1 MLDLTRVAIR
11 SLSKRRLR
19 NLLTALAIVV
29 GVTLVIGLNVAFQS
43 AFTQFHSTLYEAAG
57 SIDIVI
63 RSTKRPFRET
73 KLDPIRGVAGVEQV
87 SYRVIQKMNASFPG
101 YRESLAYVV
110 GISPNDFD
118 FYDTTYTQIEGS
130 RDLRQHKVCVV
141 EEGMGD
147 PDFGNFVHIFTYRDS
162 KKKGVRV
169 DRVDH
174 TYSVVGIL
182 SEREISISTQE
193 LCTVYLD
200 IDVAR
205 DLFNQGI
212 RYLPYE
218 YGEDEIDFA
227 VVKLKDIEDG
237 PRLAKEIKSILGKG
251 FAVTALK
258 ESLLAKYTASIRGFR
273 EGLRFTQLVSLILI
287 AIISFNT
294 SYMNV
299 KDRSYEIGVLRS
311 LGASNLQVFWNFFS
325 ETVIIGLVGSI
336 GGILAGIF
344 VGRIF
349 LEQYIEPILHVAVAY
364 SIDPGTLFTGLQIGL
379 VASGI
384 GGFIPSANACRVH
397 PVKALYSHHSPRG
410 WSSPRLFIFGST
422 LIAVSQYRNLPLS
435 LPILDSLIQEQ
446 TMSLCL
452 VTLLVVGMVCVF
464 VSLIRRLE
472 KPMSF
477 LAKILL
483 GSPGAI
489 SSKNVGRNAPRTV
502 VCLLLIS
509 MCLCFLVAITG
520 IRSGVT
526 KGTSTALGSF
536 LGADIIIGSE
546 GGFDRK
552 FAQEIRNFGG
562 DIESATPIYTEAEV
576 FYNSGDLRR
585 YSDDGTLMLIEPEFL
600 GVANLQFTED
610 TPDDVVNR
618 LFEEPRRCVITQS
631 LASVLQLEIGRNIA
645 IMVPE
650 TLYDETARP
659 YLEMVPEKLQVWG
672 IVENLPFQYFSF
684 TGSPLDKICITP
696 YDSWGPLHPVYN
708 ENNGLITEDTS
719 TEQTLSTI
727 ILIKT
732 RLGADLEPIREGI
745 QEVYDDVYDIEKIL
759 TRDDLAKEYS
769 KDIRS
774 IFDVFET
781 TLSFSLLIT
790 VIGMSEIL
798 VMNVTERKR
807 ETGIFQSLGMSKLSI
822 VAIILEEAVFLGL
835 SGFLIGYI
843 GGYLCWKEIVT
854 AMNMQGF
861 PMPLIVDLEILKHI
875 FIVSIS
881 VSVVSSIY
889 PSIMILRSP
898 PAVSIRDQK

>member
-1 MLDLTRVAIR
+1 MLDLTRVAVR
-11 SLSKRRLR
+11 SLSKRKLR

-63 RSTKRPFRET
+63 RSTKHPFKEA
-73 KLDPIRGVAGVEQV
+73 KLDPIRRVPGIEQV

-110 GISPNDFD
+110 GVSPSDFD

-130 RDLRQHKVCVV
+130 RDLKQHKVCVV
-141 EEGMGD
+141 EEEMGD
-147 PDFGNFVHIFTYRDS
+147 PDFGNFVHIYTYRDS
-162 KKKGVRV
+162 KRAGVLV
-169 DRVDH
+169 DRIDH
-174 TYSVVGIL
+174 TFSVVGIL
-182 SEREISISTQE
+182 SDREISISTQD
-193 LCTVYLD
+193 LSSVYLD

-205 DLFNQGI
+205 DLFNQGF
-212 RYLPYE
+212 RDLAYQ

-227 VVKLKDIEDG
+227 IVKLKDIEDG

-258 ESLLAKYTASIRGFR
+258 EPLLAKYTAAIRGFR
-273 EGLRFTQLVSLILI
+273 EGLRFTQLVSLTLI
-287 AIISFNT
+287 AIITFNT

-299 KDRSYEIGVLRS
+299 KERSYEIGVLRS

-325 ETVIIGLVGSI
+325 ETMAIGLTGSI

-349 LEQYIEPILHVAVAY
+349 LEHYIEPILHITAAY
-364 SIDPGTLFTGLQIGL
+364 SIDFGTLLTGLQIGL
-379 VASGI
+379 AASGI
-384 GGFIPSANACRVH
+384 GGLIPSANACRVH

-410 WSSPRLFIFGST
+410 WSSPRLLIFGSA
-422 LIAVSQYRNLPLS
+422 LIATSQYKNLPFS
-435 LPILDSLIQEQ
+435 LPILDFLIQEQ
-446 TMSLCL
+446 TTSLWL
-452 VTLLVVGMVCVF
+452 VTLLIIGLVCIF
-464 VSLIRRLE
+464 LSLVRGLE
-472 KPMSF
+472 KPLSF

-483 GSPGAI
+483 GNPGAI
-489 SSKNVGRNAPRTV
+489 SSKNVGRNIPRTL

-509 MCLCFLVAITG
+509 MCLSFMVAITG
-520 IRSGVT
+520 IRSGVA

-546 GGFDRK
+546 GGFDKR
-552 FAQEIRNFGG
+552 FAQEIRDFEG
-562 DIESATPIYTEAEV
+562 DIESVTPIYTEPEA

-585 YSDDGTLMLIEPEFL
+585 YNDEGALMLVEQGFPE
-600 GVANLQFTED
+600 VITLQFTED
-610 TPDDVVNR
+610 TPDDVMSR

-645 IMVPE
+645 ILVPE
-650 TLYDETARP
+650 TLYDEAARP
-659 YLEMVPEKLQVWG
+659 YTEMVPEKLEVIG
-672 IVENLPFQYFSF
+672 IVETLPFQYFSF
-684 TGSPLDKICITP
+684 AGTPFDKICITP

-708 ENNGLITEDTS
+708 ENNGIVTEDTS
-719 TEQTLSTI
+719 AEQTHSTI

-732 RLGADLEPIREGI
+732 RAGADLEPIREAI
-745 QEVYDDVYDIEKIL
+745 LEAYDDVYDIEKVL
-759 TRDDLAKEYS
+759 TRDDLAEEYTN
-769 KDIRS
+769 DIKA

-798 VMNVTERKR
+798 VMNVNERKR
-807 ETGIFQSLGMSKLSI
+807 ETGIFQSLGMSKLNI
-822 VAIILEEAVFLGL
+822 VAIVVEEAIFLGL
-835 SGFLIGYI
+835 SGFLIGYA
-843 GGYLCWKEIVT
+843 GGYLCWREIVT

-861 PMPLIVDLEILKHI
+861 PMPLILDFEILKHI
-875 FIVSIS
+875 LLVSVS

-889 PSIMILRSP
+889 PSIITLRSP